1 MVKKVRQDTID
12 YTDEKMRKLE
22 MRMNYGRWSTIS
34 QIKIRGEMEIEENRK
49 EIEDGKEIADMFN
62 NYFIEKIKKLKK
74 KSIKSL

>member
-1 MVKKVRQDTID
+1 
-12 YTDEKMRKLE
+12 

-62 NYFIEKIKKLKK
+62 NYFIEKIKKLKE
-74 KSIKSL
+74 KSIKAL